1 VEDLGSGEKPLKREC
16 CSCAEQGMGRTGSD
30 VGFGITSAEGKE
42 CPGKVHF
49 RGHKVET
56 VNAQGFEKRCCVLGV
71 FPGCAGVR
79 FEYDVLRGNP
89 KCSKHLEGHL
99 CLGERLFLVEL
110 SPAHDDGEGPFPVE
124 EKGPVHSGKTHRA
137 QKEIPRSLVFDHS
150 ST

>member
-1 VEDLGSGEKPLKREC
+1 VEDLGSGEKPLKGER
-16 CSCAEQGMGRTGSD
+16 CSCAEQGMSRAGGD
-30 VGFGITSAEGKE
+30 IGFGIELAKGEE

-79 FEYDVLRGNP
+79 FKDNVFRGDP
-89 KCSKHLEGHL
+89 ECSENFKGHL
-99 CLGERLFLVEL
+99 CFGEWLFLVEL